1 MIKINTEIETLISR
15 MAKLGYVLTGEIK
28 MVAWGFWEGNFEAPF
43 LKHPVRAQFHEGQI
57 VFLENK
63 D

>member
-1 MIKINTEIETLISR
+1 